1 MNSQV
6 LLYDDCGKLLD
17 YKFLT
22 NNEEIEIGK
31 SLDFDS
37 SLIEIYDTIEKE
49 PRFVGINNEQK
60 ELPLKKKGSL

>member
-49 PRFVGINNEQK
+49 PHFVGINNEQK
-60 ELPLKKKGSL
+60 EFPLKKKGSL

>member
-6 LLYDDCGKLLD
+6 LLYDDFGKLLD

-60 ELPLKKKGSL
+60 ELQLKKKGSL